1 MHFCCRL
8 EPSYIWIRNDEII
21 AKGNALLVNKPMQHA
36 DAGVYTCIARNKHG
50 NGSADANIN
59 ILCEYSF
66 IHSIFMPFFNITI
79 NSYIPAILMHQLFNF
94 V

>member
-66 IHSIFMPFFNITI
+66 IHIF
-79 NSYIPAILMHQLFNF
+79 SCLFQYNYKF
-94 V
+94 IHSPYFDASTL

>member
-1 MHFCCRL
+1 MLLLYFYLL

-50 NGSADANIN
+50 NGSANANIN
-59 ILCEYSF
+59 ILCEYGF
-66 IHSIFMPFFNITI
+66 KYPLAIFLNYTFRYFCA
-79 NSYIPAILMHQLFNF
+79 PAL
-94 V
+94 